1 MILKDNAKRKNIKW
15 AMLGVILV
23 VAALSFFAYQLFSPN
38 AKNDIDSYVESQ
50 NIPTKGG
57 SGKDVKK
64 VVVFTDYQCSHCVNF
79 HNDVVDKHLKEKIAK
94 NEISYSEVQFPVIDD
109 KSDQYAQMS
118 KGIAKESDTDYWRF
132 SELGYEFATT
142 DKDPM
147 VTLERMDVSDKQKA
161 KYEKYFKAHK
171 SDKVDTKSL
180 QDKFHVQQTPTVF
193 VDGKM
198 MSSEDEILKT
208 LK

>member
-1 MILKDNAKRKNIKW
+1 
-15 AMLGVILV
+15 ML
-23 VAALSFFAYQLFSPN
+23 LSIIHSN
-38 AKNDIDSYVESQ
+38 
-50 NIPTKGG
+50 
-57 SGKDVKK
+57 
-64 VVVFTDYQCSHCVNF
+64 
-79 HNDVVDKHLKEKIAK
+79 KE
-94 NEISYSEVQFPVIDD
+94 N
-109 KSDQYAQMS
+109 
-118 KGIAKESDTDYWRF
+118 DTDYWRF